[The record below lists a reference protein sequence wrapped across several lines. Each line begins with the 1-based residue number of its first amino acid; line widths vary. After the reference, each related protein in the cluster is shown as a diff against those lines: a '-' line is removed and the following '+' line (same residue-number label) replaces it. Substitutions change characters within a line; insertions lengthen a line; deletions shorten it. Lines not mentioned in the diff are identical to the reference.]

1 MKILCTTSKLGTALL
16 FLVCLHSSHRPSSSP
31 CPTSSGS
38 NVSQDYTSRIKLHN
52 KLFWAGN
59 VQEIYFGKSYEK
71 QRRTADV
78 SNGQTFPVWP
88 WVCTLAQSLDNILQ
102 HRAKG
107 NNGSFDP
114 TAVLVSANTQKAD
127 SNSFQHHLHPKTPKN
142 FFILCPWL
150 SMAIIQHLLL
160 SHWRQR
166 SKILTR
172 GTE

>member
-78 SNGQTFPVWP
+78 SNGQTFRVWP

-102 HRAKG
+102 HCAKG

-114 TAVLVSANTQKAD
+114 TAVLQTLRKPTQIP
-127 SNSFQHHLHPKTPKN
+127 SNIIFIQRHPRISLFSVPGS
-142 FFILCPWL
+142 PW
-150 SMAIIQHLLL
+150 Q
-160 SHWRQR
+160 
-166 SKILTR
+166 
-172 GTE
+172 